1 MWPAPLLRHR
11 TFTMARQ
18 DQLMQNNT
26 HSPSNTP
33 EVHLGDAPQ
42 VDAKRILET
51 IVTELELLT
60 VESPLAA
67 RSDLIDLHAALLVFE
82 LGGHIGLVPNV
93 GFAFNGRRLLEAR
106 VARAARRIIG
116 SNDADSAV
124 TVAAETVEEL
134 IHLIDPELRL
144 IAA

>member
-1 MWPAPLLRHR
+1 MTTPAV
-11 TFTMARQ
+11 TV
-18 DQLMQNNT
+18 
-26 HSPSNTP
+26 
-33 EVHLGDAPQ
+33 EVLPADAPP

-51 IVTELELLT
+51 IVTELELLS

-67 RSDLIDLHAALLVFE
+67 RSDLIELHAALLVFG
-82 LGGHIGLVPNV
+82 LGGQLGLVPSV

-106 VARAARRIIG
+106 VARAARRLIG
-116 SNDADSAV
+116 SSDADSAV
-124 TVAAETVEEL
+124 IVAAETVEEL